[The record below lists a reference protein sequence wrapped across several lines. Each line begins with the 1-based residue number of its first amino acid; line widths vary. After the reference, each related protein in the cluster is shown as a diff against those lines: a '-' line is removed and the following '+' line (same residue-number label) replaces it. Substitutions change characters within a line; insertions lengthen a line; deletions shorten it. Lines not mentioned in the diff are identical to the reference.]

1 MSRISQCFEKLKK
14 DGQSALIPYVTAGD
28 PEPWVTVPL
37 LHALVDAGA
46 DIIELGIPFSDPM
59 CDGPVIQKACERAL
73 KNDVSI
79 ISVLKMVK
87 QFREKNQD
95 TPIVLMGYA
104 NPIESMGYSVFAK
117 QAQEAGVDGVL
128 TVDVPPE
135 ESDDFRLTMDEHGI
149 DTIYLVAPTTSEAR
163 MKVIASFARGFIYY
177 VSIKG
182 VTGAAALDIEEVTGK
197 LATLRKITDLPLGVG
212 FGIRDGKS
220 AASVAKIADAVV
232 VGSTL
237 VKCIEEHARAERL
250 EELPAAVAGLVAEMR
265 HAINANDLASA

>member
-1 MSRISQCFEKLKK
+1 MSRISQCFENLKA
-14 DGQSALIPYVTAGD
+14 DGQTALIPYVTAGD

-37 LHALVDAGA
+37 LHALVDGGA

-79 ISVLKMVK
+79 KTVLDMVK
-87 QFREKNQD
+87 KFREKNTE

-104 NPIESMGYSVFAK
+104 NPIEAVGYEKFAELAK
-117 QAQEAGVDGVL
+117 AAGVDGVL

-135 ESDDFRLTMDEHGI
+135 ESTEFRTIMDENGI
-149 DTIYLVAPTTSEAR
+149 DTIYLVAPTTSPER
-163 MKVIASFARGFIYY
+163 MATIASFARGFIYY

-182 VTGAAALDIEEVTGK
+182 VTGAAALDVAEVSEK
-197 LATLRKITDLPLGVG
+197 LAELRKLTTLPLGVG

-220 AASVAKIADAVV
+220 AAAVSDIADAVV

-237 VKCIEEHARAERL
+237 VRCIEEHAERM
-250 EELPAAVAGLVAEMR
+250 EELPAAVAGLLAEMR
-265 HAINANDLASA
+265 HAINARDLASA

>member
-1 MSRISQCFEKLKK
+1 MSRISQCFENLKA
-14 DGQSALIPYVTAGD
+14 DGQTALIPYVTAGD

-79 ISVLKMVK
+79 KHVMKMVK
-87 QFREKNQD
+87 QFREKNKE

-104 NPIESMGYSVFAK
+104 NPIEAIGYQNFAE
-117 QAQEAGVDGVL
+117 QAREAGVDGVL

-135 ESDDFRLTMDEHGI
+135 ESDEFRQIMDDHGI
-149 DTIYLVAPTTSEAR
+149 DTIYLVAPTTSPER
-163 MKVIASFARGFIYY
+163 METIASYARGFIYY

-182 VTGAAALDIEEVTGK
+182 VTGAAALQVDEVAQK
-197 LATLRKITDLPLGVG
+197 LSQLREKTSLPLGVG

-220 AASVAKIADAVV
+220 AAAVAGVADAVV

-237 VKCIEEHARAERL
+237 VRCIEEHADRMD
-250 EELPAAVAGLVAEMR
+250 ELPAAVAGLLAEMR
-265 HAINANDLASA
+265 HAINARDLASA